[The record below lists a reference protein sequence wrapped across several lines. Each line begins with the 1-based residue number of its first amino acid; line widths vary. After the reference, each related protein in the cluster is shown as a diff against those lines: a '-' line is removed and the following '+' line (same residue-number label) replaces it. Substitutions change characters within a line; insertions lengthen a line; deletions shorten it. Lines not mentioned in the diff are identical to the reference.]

1 MAVKKVKAAG
11 ANIPIPQDDSEARS
25 AIREIGELNRDVMR
39 LEAEMND
46 KIAALQ
52 QEYGEKVAPLRG
64 TITVKTDGLKMFCEV
79 NRDRLTGGGKVKFAR
94 FATGQISW
102 RSRPAKVTIRGADD
116 VLAAIKAVGL
126 AAKFIRTK
134 EEINKEAMLDD
145 RVTAGMIRGV
155 SIGSEGE
162 DFIVEPF
169 ETELAEAV

>member
-1 MAVKKVKAAG
+1 MAVKKVKSAG

-25 AIREIGELNRDVMR
+25 AIREIGELSRDVMR

-52 QEYGEKVAPLRG
+52 QEYGARAAPLREA
-64 TITVKTDGLKMFCEV
+64 ITVKTDGLKMFCEV
-79 NRDRLTGGGKVKFAR
+79 NRDRLTGGNKVKFAR
-94 FATGQISW
+94 FSTGQISW
-102 RSRPAKVTIRGADD
+102 RTRPAKVTIRGADD

-126 AAKFIRTK
+126 AERFIRVK
-134 EEINKEAMLDD
+134 EEVNKEAMLED
-145 RVTAGMIRGV
+145 RVAACGIRGV
-155 SIGSEGE
+155 AIGSEGE